1 MKSFNSLK
9 LRTNKA
15 RISGLGKYR
24 FVFDSLFALS
34 LSLFLLL
41 GQVAQAQ
48 LSLGGAPDVVED
60 SVADAVEDQVID
72 AAEDRVLSLGG
83 PELVVEEAVEE
94 TVEEA
99 VEETLEEVVETNL
112 EETVEEAVVENIEE
126 SLEEDI
132 EESIE
137 QSIEE
142 DVASIVEDSVEQG
155 VDNNFAQMI
164 ADILEQSLAENIQE
178 EVAQNVEENI
188 EDSVAQ
194 NVENGI
200 EEEVAQGVEDSVE
213 EGVAQA
219 VEDGIEEE
227 VAQGIE
233 GSVEEGVAQAVED
246 GIEEEV
252 AQGIEGS
259 VEEGVAQAVE
269 EGIEDTVAASVE
281 EEVAQNIEQ
290 SVEQS
295 VATNVEQG
303 VEENLERNIEGEVAE
318 AVEERLE
325 STIDLILEGVESG
338 FEIDENRIRKDQWL
352 VMAEPEVFDK
362 LADEGY
368 LFDKVTELPGI
379 GMRLA
384 EVAAPSSFD
393 ITEIRQGVIDVLGN
407 DHADVDLNHIY
418 TAGAQVPSPHGEG
431 ISPQAAISFPSDT
444 RDLKLRIGMIDS
456 LVDTSHP
463 SLSRSNIHSKSFA
476 PKTAALPNFHGTA
489 IASIIAGSSGE
500 YQGLAPNSELY
511 AAAVF
516 QRDEER
522 GEIASTVSLV
532 MALDWLISS
541 GVDVINISLAG
552 PPNRLLQSALTR
564 AAQKNVMI
572 LAAAG
577 NGGPA
582 AKPMY
587 PAAYASVVAV
597 TAVDVQGKVF
607 RLANRGEYLDLAAP
621 GVSMRHAQA
630 GGGYV
635 ASSGTSFAVPF
646 AATAAARIRQ
656 LMPGTDAL
664 EMLHRNAQDLGSPGW
679 DEVYGYGL
687 LRPDVLSTSGVQ
699 TASR

>member
-200 EEEVAQGVEDSVE
+200 EEEVAQGVED
-213 EGVAQA
+213 
-219 VEDGIEEE
+219 
-227 VAQGIE
+227 
-233 GSVEEGVAQAVED
+233 SVEEGVAQAVED

-577 NGGPA
+577 NGGPV